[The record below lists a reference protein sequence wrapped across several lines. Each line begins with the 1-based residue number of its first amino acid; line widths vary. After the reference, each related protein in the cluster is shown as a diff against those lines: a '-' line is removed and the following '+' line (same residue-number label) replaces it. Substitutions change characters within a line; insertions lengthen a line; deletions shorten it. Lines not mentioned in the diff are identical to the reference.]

1 MNELKT
7 LSTVFNV
14 FKILGLIVGVT
25 CLLFCLI
32 ISSVDGPEAWTL
44 LSIGIMGFVSAI
56 YCWISKVLIDALNH
70 IVVAAR
76 KYTND

>member
-32 ISSVDGPEAWTL
+32 ISSVDGSEAWTL

-56 YCWISKVLIDALNH
+56 YFWISKVLIDALNH